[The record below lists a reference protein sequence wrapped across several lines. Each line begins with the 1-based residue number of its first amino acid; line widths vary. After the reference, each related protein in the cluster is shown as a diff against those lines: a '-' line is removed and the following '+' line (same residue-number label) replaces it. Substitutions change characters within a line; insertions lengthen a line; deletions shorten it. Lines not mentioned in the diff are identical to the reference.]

1 MLQLE
6 LQSWHVY
13 LTFLRRHETLQFYL
27 GDIAEPFEGIDLIIV
42 SIFETKGLALL
53 ATSFGNYAL
62 EDSLFTL
69 LIMCHMC
76 CGAFAFLMV
85 SCQRTKT
92 IKRDFGA
99 LFTFRIS

>member
-1 MLQLE
+1 MCYN
-6 LQSWHVY
+6 V
-13 LTFLRRHETLQFYL
+13 ETLQFYL

-85 SCQRTKT
+85 SCQRTKN
-92 IKRDFGA
+92 KRLLRWILEPYSLSVNMSIIYLPL
-99 LFTFRIS
+99 LFS